1 MRFYILLPDDDFESL
16 RSPNSLLGEISFK
29 SFYAENGFRALR
41 NMIERYPDVLEDVS
55 IIDDNMKKYSVSQF
69 LDLIA
74 PLKLMIND

>member
-1 MRFYILLPDDDFESL
+1 MSGDTKEAIS
-16 RSPNSLLGEISFK
+16 SSNNVLGEISFK

-74 PLKLMIND
+74 PLKLMID

>member
-16 RSPNSLLGEISFK
+16 RSPNSLLGETSFK

-74 PLKLMIND
+74 PLKLMID